1 MAAAE
6 WQLRKCQVKK
16 HQKQLYIYDQR
27 EETKNMSNGKASTII
42 LPKGQ

>member
-16 HQKQLYIYDQR
+16 HQKQLYIYDQDKER
-27 EETKNMSNGKASTII
+27 EQW
-42 LPKGQ
+42 KGLDYNIA